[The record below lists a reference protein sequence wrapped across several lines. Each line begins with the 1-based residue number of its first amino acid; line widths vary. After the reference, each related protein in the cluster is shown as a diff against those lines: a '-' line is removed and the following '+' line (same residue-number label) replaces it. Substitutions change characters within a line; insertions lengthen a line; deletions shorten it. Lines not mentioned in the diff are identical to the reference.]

1 MLGKPLSIVA
11 NVPMDPEGAAGSM
24 LFHELS
30 RNEASPHDN
39 SSSLLSIALTFLIYK
54 AVRRYR
60 RHVAEG
66 KSTPLMMKNKVK
78 QYKHEVE

>member
-1 MLGKPLSIVA
+1 MNLKRRLSVTS
-11 NVPMDPEGAAGSM
+11 D
-24 LFHELS
+24 
-30 RNEASPHDN
+30 D
-39 SSSLLSIALTFLIYK
+39 SSSLSSIALTFLIYK

-66 KSTPLMMKNKVK
+66 KSTSLMMKNKVK